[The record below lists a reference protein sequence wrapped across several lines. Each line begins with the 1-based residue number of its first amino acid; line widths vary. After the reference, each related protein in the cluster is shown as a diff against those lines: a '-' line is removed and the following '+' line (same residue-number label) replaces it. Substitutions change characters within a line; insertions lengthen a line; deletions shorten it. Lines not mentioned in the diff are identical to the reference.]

1 MNTVNKTVSSIIDD
15 EYKAYAMYVLEN
27 RAIPSYIDGFKP
39 SGLNQFMNPKRKN
52 KGSIYSLFY
61 FKWSKIIIFY
71 Y

>member
-39 SGLNQFMNPKRKN
+39 
-52 KGSIYSLFY
+52 IYI
-61 FKWSKIIIFY
+61 K
-71 Y
+71 